1 MPNKPQPVPIP
12 TTVNVSNN
20 EPPSHYLE
28 RLRSRSV
35 YARPRG
41 IISTLFWLAVVATL
55 LVSGPTT
62 YAALAELVRSGTT
75 NPLYY
80 FAPIGLALLLGLYLM
95 VLVLL
100 RHMALAYFDAVDSL
114 LESNRKKK
122 EGG

>member
-1 MPNKPQPVPIP
+1 MN
-12 TTVNVSNN
+12 SANN

-41 IISTLFWLAVVATL
+41 LISTLFWLAAVATL
-55 LVSGPTT
+55 LVSGPTA
-62 YAALAELVRSGTT
+62 YAALSELVRSGTT

-80 FAPIGLALLLGLYLM
+80 LVPIGLVVLLGVYLM
-95 VLVLL
+95 ILVLL
-100 RHMALAYFDAVDSL
+100 RHMALAYFDAVDTL

-122 EGG
+122 E